1 MDNISS
7 LVYRVLQVNSVN
19 RRLTAFS
26 YLLVNT
32 GLEFEGKSLHFLT
45 EFAYSFIVQ

>member
-7 LVYRVLQVNSVN
+7 LVYKVLQVNLVN
-19 RRLTAFS
+19 RQLTAFS

-32 GLEFEGKSLHFLT
+32 GLEFEVHFWT